1 MDVLTRVVFGLM
13 VWQWCVYIGGTIL
26 ITLLLQW
33 VLTLFQNKFKS
44 RAEETATD
52 VDDLFIVLIEK
63 VFGLSLFAIGLW
75 GIHLFLPLP
84 TALETW
90 SRVFFLFVI
99 YLQIGHWVTP
109 FYKYLLR
116 KLAQD
121 EQGNSREASFEMIVK
136 ILSWITYIILGV
148 MAIDALPGVEI
159 TTLVTTM
166 GIGGIAIAFA
176 LQKVLSDFAAALTI
190 AFDQPF
196 EEGDGILVDGL
207 GGTVEKIGLKSTRI
221 RSWDGQEIVI
231 ANSDLLNS
239 RINNYKTM
247 ERRRVTLKFSVTYQ
261 TPADDLERIPMIIQ
275 EIVEGFE
282 NVTYARTHST
292 SLINSS
298 VEYESVYFV
307 ESADFNLYMDVR
319 HQVNVA
325 LIRRFEEEGIKF
337 AYPTRT
343 IFMDN

>member
-1 MDVLTRVVFGLM
+1 MDVLTRVVFGVM
-13 VWQWCVYIGGTIL
+13 IWQWLVYIGGTIS
-26 ITLLLQW
+26 IMLLLQW
-33 VLTLFQNKFKS
+33 VLTLFQKRLRS
-44 RAEETATD
+44 RAEETTTD
-52 VDDLFIVLIEK
+52 LDDFFIVLIEK
-63 VFGLSLFAIGLW
+63 VYGLSLFTIGAW
-75 GIHLFLPLP
+75 GIHFFLPLP
-84 TALETW
+84 TFLENW
-90 SRVFFLFVI
+90 SSVFFLFVI
-99 YLQIGHWVTP
+99 YLQIGNWVTP
-109 FYKYLLR
+109 LYKYLLR
-116 KLAQD
+116 KLAHD
-121 EQGNSREASFEMIVK
+121 EQGKSRETSFEMIVK

-176 LQKVLSDFAAALTI
+176 LQNVLSDFAAALTI

-239 RINNYKTM
+239 RINNYKTL
-247 ERRRVTLKFSVTYQ
+247 ERRRVTLKFSVIYQ
-261 TPADDLERIPMIIQ
+261 TSADDLERIPSIVQ

-282 NVTYARTHST
+282 KVTYARTHST

-298 VEYESVYFV
+298 VDYESVYYV
-307 ESADFNLYMDVR
+307 ESADFNLYMDIR
-319 HQVNVA
+319 HQVNIA